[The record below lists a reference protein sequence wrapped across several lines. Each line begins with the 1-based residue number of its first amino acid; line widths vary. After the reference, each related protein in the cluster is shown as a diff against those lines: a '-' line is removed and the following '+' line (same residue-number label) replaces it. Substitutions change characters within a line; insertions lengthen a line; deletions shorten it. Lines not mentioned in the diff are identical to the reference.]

1 MFEPDKLAA
10 AAAIA
15 IAAEGIPP
23 GHKNAIVATG
33 STENGGSIS
42 LVCVVRPNDHW
53 EFDSVLGV
61 SKEEGLVAAGR
72 VRTSW

>member
-10 AAAIA
+10 AAAIS
-15 IAAEGIPP
+15 IAAEGLPE

-33 STENGGSIS
+33 STEGGGTIS
-42 LVCVVRPNDHW
+42 LVCVVKPNDHW
-53 EFDSVLGV
+53 EFDSVLGY
-61 SKEEGLVAAGR
+61 SRDEGLVAAGR